1 MFIETVSKW
10 AQEMEDLFDEFKY
23 FPELEMMGAGS
34 YIFFFYD
41 LPKGQRLG
49 IDNDLIVLYSANPD
63 CEGLWSYSFADDLDN
78 TNKVL
83 ISAAIF
89 DLVRTSSPL
98 YL

>member
-10 AQEMEDLFDEFKY
+10 AQEMEDLFNEFKY

-49 IDNDLIVLYSANPD
+49 INDECIVLYSSDLD
-63 CEGLWSYSFADDLDN
+63 CEGLWSHYFADDLDT